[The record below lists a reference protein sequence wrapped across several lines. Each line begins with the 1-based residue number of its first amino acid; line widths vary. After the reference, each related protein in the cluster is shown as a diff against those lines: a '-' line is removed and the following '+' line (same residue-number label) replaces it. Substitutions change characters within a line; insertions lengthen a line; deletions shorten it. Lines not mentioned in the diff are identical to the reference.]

1 MGLPTNG
8 HSPLVRRSFIT
19 LAPGVCVTRRRVQP
33 HAMLQSAVGGAHLN
47 EPAAAILELC
57 DGSRTRDQLIVEAV
71 LQSSGVL
78 RTSDVVAFL
87 NATQARGWVVESP

>member
-1 MGLPTNG
+1 MGLQKIPQPN
-8 HSPLVRRSFIT
+8 SRRCFVM
-19 LAPGVCVTRRRVQP
+19 LAPGVRVTRRR
-33 HAMLQSAVGGAHLN
+33 LQSHAVLQSTAGSAQLN

-71 LQSSGVL
+71 LRSSGTL

-87 NATQARGWVVESP
+87 DASRARGWVVEGT